1 MAMKA
6 IKAPAQDSNR
16 PDTPPAVPALQ
27 PHNDDH
33 AASTVVAPRPQAIAR
48 DLGDHK
54 DVRELQAMIER
65 AFALLDEVAD
75 KETPPA
81 HANEP
86 APQPAA
92 PAHALGAPPGSELKY
107 RSSIGGRVLK
117 TLAGLAVVG
126 IVGLIPLQRVM
137 TPVSNEAFVNAP
149 VYTLRAPVD
158 GVVDAG
164 PLAVGAQVGRGAAV
178 ATIQTTEAA
187 GQGTPVLS
195 NAGGK
200 VWDMLVQPGSKV
212 AKGDVV
218 ARVVSCSAT
227 SVVAS
232 VSEPVYDK
240 LTPGMAARF
249 NFFGRN
255 RFYYGTVATLLG
267 HATAAADVAT
277 PAELA
282 PNTYRV
288 VVSMPSLGTIEDC
301 AIGRRGSVV
310 FGADSR

>member
-6 IKAPAQDSNR
+6 IKAPAQDTGWADAPR
-16 PDTPPAVPALQ
+16 MAPAPQ
-27 PHNDDH
+27 PHNDDD
-33 AASTVVAPRPQAIAR
+33 AGSTVVPPRPQAIAR

-65 AFALLDEVAD
+65 AFALLDEAANQ
-75 KETPPA
+75 EAGPA
-81 HANEP
+81 QASEP
-86 APQPAA
+86 AAQPAA

-107 RSSIGGRVLK
+107 NRSIGGRVLK
-117 TLAGLAVVG
+117 TLAGLAIVA

-158 GVVDAG
+158 GIVDAG
-164 PLAVGAQVGRGAAV
+164 ALAVGTRVGRGAPV
-178 ATIQTTEAA
+178 ATIQAINAA
-187 GQGTPVLS
+187 GQGAPVVS
-195 NAGGK
+195 SASGK
-200 VWDMLVQPGSKV
+200 VWDVLVQPGSKV
-212 AKGDVV
+212 TKGDVV

-240 LTPGMAARF
+240 LAPGMAARF
-249 NFFGRN
+249 NFFGSD
-255 RFYYGTVATLLG
+255 RFYYGTVAALLG
-267 HATAAADVAT
+267 HATTAADTTTA
-277 PAELA
+277 AELA

-288 VVSMPSLGTIEDC
+288 VVSMPNLGAIADC

>member
-6 IKAPAQDSNR
+6 IKAPAQDSDGS
-16 PDTPPAVPALQ
+16 DTPGTVPAPQ

-33 AASTVVAPRPQAIAR
+33 VGSTVVAPRPQAIAR
-48 DLGDHK
+48 DLGGHK

-65 AFALLDEVAD
+65 AFALLDEAAD
-75 KETPPA
+75 KDAAPA
-81 HANEP
+81 QVSEP
-86 APQPAA
+86 AGQPAE

-107 RSSIGGRVLK
+107 NRSIGGRVLK
-117 TLAGLAVVG
+117 TLAGLAIVA

-158 GVVDAG
+158 GIVDAG
-164 PLAVGAQVGRGAAV
+164 ALAIGARVGLGAPV
-178 ATIQTTEAA
+178 ATIQATD
-187 GQGTPVLS
+187 GQGTPVVS
-195 NAGGK
+195 NASGK
-200 VWDMLVQPGSKV
+200 IWDMPVQPGSRV

-218 ARVVSCSAT
+218 ARVVGCSAT

-240 LTPGMAARF
+240 LTPGMAVRF
-249 NFFGRN
+249 NFFGRD

-288 VVSMPSLGTIEDC
+288 VISMPSLGAIEDC

-310 FGADSR
+310 FGRDSR